1 MAELDTRK
9 IAEDFNR
16 DGAFRTLRSYV
27 QQGTISKDQ
36 AAQWTAQLFKI
47 FAAKIEE
54 AKKEVK
60 RLDAVL
66 QRLAVVAAQGKRKR
80 AYVDQDP
87 LVLSLAH
94 ELGAFDGW
102 VMSLYETD
110 LTMISYG
117 APDRARA
124 KPNEMAAS
132 MNALY
137 QKRLEEMK
145 FQLKA
150 PELFK
155 LG

>member
-16 DGAFRTLRSYV
+16 DGAFRTLRTYV

-80 AYVDQDP
+80 AYVEQDP
-87 LVLSLAH
+87 LVLSLAQ
-94 ELGAFDGW
+94 ELGTFDAW

>member
-16 DGAFRTLRSYV
+16 DGAFRTLRTFV
-27 QQGTISKDQ
+27 RQGTISKEQ

-80 AYVDQDP
+80 AYVEQDP

>member
-80 AYVDQDP
+80 AYVEQDP

>member
-16 DGAFRTLRSYV
+16 DGALRTLRSYV
-27 QQGTISKDQ
+27 QQGTITKDQ

-47 FAAKIEE
+47 FALKIEE
-54 AKKEVK
+54 AKKEVQ

-66 QRLAVVAAQGKRKR
+66 QRLAVVVAQGRRKR
-80 AYVDQDP
+80 AYVEQDP
-87 LVLSLAH
+87 LVMSLAQ

-124 KPNEMAAS
+124 TPSEMAAS